1 MNHSLAFNPLAFCPL
16 RSRPAAFARG
26 AGEIVS
32 LLTIRL
38 AALTAGLAGAACTT
52 TPSYFP
58 PCVENAPCDAPD
70 SAADASGATDA
81 PESGDAAPADGP
93 AEAR

>member
-1 MNHSLAFNPLAFCPL
+1 MTHPLAFCTL
-16 RSRPAAFARG
+16 RSGPAAFARG
-26 AGEIVS
+26 GREIVS

-38 AALTAGLAGAACTT
+38 AALAAGLAGAACTT

-70 SAADASGATDA
+70 SAADASGSTDA
-81 PESGDAAPADGP
+81 PESGDTAPADGP
-93 AEAR
+93 TEAR

>member
-1 MNHSLAFNPLAFCPL
+1 VNHSLAFCPL

-26 AGEIVS
+26 GREIVS

-38 AALTAGLAGAACTT
+38 VALTAGLAGAACTT

-70 SAADASGATDA
+70 SAADASGSTDA
-81 PESGDAAPADGP
+81 PGSGDAAPADGP